1 MMMDDTCIELMDQE
15 LKSETRRIK
24 RNNKRPAVPGHIH
37 LIKKDRTKNV
47 YGKILI
53 TDVYVQNNIYDVSE
67 DAAKREGF
75 KNRDE
80 FLEYWLATNSDYAG
94 EEIWVVEFIVLNK
107 SGLSAYVAEAMC
119 EVYKKN
125 YKDISF
131 EEYLTGCTHITTLDA
146 IKNTNEKYQKTIN
159 DLCNTGKAIYIWDN
173 DNIVFL
179 NWDIC
184 HSELIRNFAIVW

>member
-24 RNNKRPAVPGHIH
+24 RNNRRPAVPGHVH

-53 TDVYVQNNIYDVSE
+53 TNVYVQDSIYDVSE
-67 DAAKREGF
+67 DAARREGF

-107 SGLSAYVAEAMC
+107 SILSAYVAERMSKT
-119 EVYKKN
+119 YQKK

-131 EEYLTGCTHITTLDA
+131 KEYMRRCTHATTLDKIQA
-146 IKNTNEKYQKTIN
+146 AGDKYQKTI
-159 DLCNTGKAIYIWDN
+159 DELCKTGKAEYVWD
-173 DNIVFL
+173 DDEIIFL

-184 HSELIRNFAIVW
+184 HKELLRNFAIVW